1 MSRYE
6 RQEQMAEIGLEGQAR
21 LAAAH
26 VLVVGAG
33 GLGHPVASYLTGA
46 GVGRLTIVD
55 HDVVEL
61 SNLHRQVHFGE
72 ADIGRLKA
80 IVLTEKCA
88 AQNRQ
93 IAVMSRPERLEPD
106 NVKALCADADVVIDA
121 ADSFAVTYILSDF
134 CRDQNIPLVAASVL
148 GFEGYAG
155 GFCGGAAPS
164 VRAVFPQLPEAA
176 QNCASAGVS
185 GPAVGVIG
193 AVQAQMA
200 LNIILRL
207 DQSPLGQM
215 VRFDFREFNQSRF
228 SFLSAPE
235 PEQGFGFI
243 STSNIAEDDRV
254 IELRTQLETPV
265 AITPNALRLNL
276 DEVETLNSV
285 PQRTVFCCRSGLRA
299 WNAALQLQVRGQ
311 AEIALVAAG

>member
-6 RQEQMAEIGLEGQAR
+6 RQEQVAEIGLEGQAK
-21 LAAAH
+21 LGAAH
-26 VLVVGAG
+26 VVLIGAG

-134 CRDQNIPLVAASVL
+134 CRDQNITLVAASVL
-148 GFEGYAG
+148 GFEGYVG
-155 GFCGGAAPS
+155 GFCGGIAPS
-164 VRAVFPQLPEAA
+164 VRTVFPQLPEAA

-200 LNIILRL
+200 LNIILKL

-215 VRFDFREFNQSRF
+215 VRFDFRKFNQSRF

-254 IELRTQLETPV
+254 IELRSQLETPV

-285 PQRTVFCCRSGLRA
+285 PQRTVICCRSGLRA
-299 WNAALQLQVRGQ
+299 WNAALQLQAKGQ